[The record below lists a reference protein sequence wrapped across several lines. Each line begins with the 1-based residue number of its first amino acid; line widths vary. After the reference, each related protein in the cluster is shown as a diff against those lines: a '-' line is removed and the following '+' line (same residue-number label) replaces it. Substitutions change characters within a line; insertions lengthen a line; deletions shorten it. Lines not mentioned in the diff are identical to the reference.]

1 MRPGRAVAS
10 LVAIGMVLAP
20 RGKDR
25 VRGGGGRRLQCD
37 LECPSGCAWAVGD
50 MCRLLEAIRRLST
63 QLPCQW
69 PVKGATARVT
79 TRQSPAVVFSRR
91 HG

>member
-20 RGKDR
+20 RGRTGSGKVGAVACSATSR
-25 VRGGGGRRLQCD
+25 GRR
-37 LECPSGCAWAVGD
+37 GVAWAVGD

-79 TRQSPAVVFSRR
+79 TRQIPAVVFSRR